1 MMDEHFAVLFGK
13 GEHQSPEP
21 EPEPLPDG
29 AIMAAPSQS
38 DLARKAG
45 KATVESPKEAF
56 KPPKPP
62 PVEARVPGLR
72 TLKNAVAAMHPGE
85 KHSDVM
91 AKYTADLASRGVSA
105 EEIES
110 IRYEPEGVYSMPSQS
125 DRLK

>member
-1 MMDEHFAVLFGK
+1 MSRYSDSPESRMMDEHFAVLFGK

-38 DLARKAG
+38 DLARKAR

-62 PVEARVPGLR
+62 PVEARVTTTDRDTCRRAAVLR
-72 TLKNAVAAMHPGE
+72 
-85 KHSDVM
+85 
-91 AKYTADLASRGVSA
+91 
-105 EEIES
+105 
-110 IRYEPEGVYSMPSQS
+110 Q
-125 DRLK
+125 